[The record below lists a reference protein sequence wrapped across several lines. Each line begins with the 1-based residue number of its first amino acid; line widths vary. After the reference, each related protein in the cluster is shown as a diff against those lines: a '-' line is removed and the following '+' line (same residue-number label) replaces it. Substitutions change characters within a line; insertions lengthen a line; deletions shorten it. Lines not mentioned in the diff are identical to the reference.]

1 MSWSEIVSYVG
12 EQMKTNQF
20 FSAAALAS
28 AATAVLMSLKGVPL
42 KIWERIKI
50 LIEYKAIVYQT
61 DDLYY
66 YLSLWMRDNNPG
78 KLRNVEYVTELSTK
92 YGIVDDG
99 IAIGLMPTNDN
110 YRAFIKDNGL
120 AKKQKQRRLYELPTN
135 DFFYKRIGWSIVRIG
150 FGKEKMENA
159 SEMRNAYLKHFVVSG
174 FFAKRAIK
182 KLLEEVQ
189 TLYTPMEEKKCFL
202 YVNDS
207 YEQWKRSA
215 EIEGKDLKSVILDPV
230 IKSTVI
236 EDIRTWMNSKEW
248 YLNRGIAY
256 KRGHLY
262 YGPPG
267 TGKTTLARA
276 IALETGMN
284 LCCFNLNSVSDTE
297 LVELMSDIPA
307 DSILLFEDIDTVFD
321 GRKNLIK
328 SSKLTF
334 SGFLNALDGVV
345 TLNDVFIIM
354 TTNHIEKLDEA
365 LIRPGRIDKRI
376 EIPYAD
382 VPQVIEY
389 LSMFYEKPCEKLDIK
404 KRIPISQ
411 IQNICLQ
418 YPHDMDSAVKQIQK
432 L

>member
-50 LIEYKAIVYQT
+50 LIEYKAMVYQS

-78 KLRNVEYVTELSTK
+78 KLRNVEYVSELSTK
-92 YGIVDDG
+92 YGVVDEG
-99 IAIGLMPTNDN
+99 VPIGVMPTNN
-110 YRAFIKDNGL
+110 SYRGFKENVFQR
-120 AKKQKQRRLYELPTN
+120 KQKQHRLYELPTN
-135 DFFYKRIGWSIVRIG
+135 DFFYKRIGWRIIRIG

-159 SEMRNAYLKHFVVSG
+159 SDMRNAYLKHFVVSG
-174 FFAKRAIK
+174 FFAKHAIR

-189 TLYTPMEEKKCFL
+189 TVYTPIEEKKCML
-202 YVNDS
+202 YVNNS
-207 YEQWKRSA
+207 YGEWQRSA
-215 EIEGKDLKSVILDPV
+215 VIEGKNMSSVIMDPV
-230 IKSTVI
+230 IKRTVI
-236 EDIRTWMNSKEW
+236 EDIRTWMSSKEW
-248 YLNRGIAY
+248 YKNRGIAY

-284 LCCFNLNSVSDTE
+284 LCCFNLNSISDTE

-307 DSILLFEDIDTVFD
+307 DSIILFEDIDTVFD

-328 SSKLTF
+328 ASKLTF

-345 TLNDVFIIM
+345 TLNDVLIIM

-365 LIRPGRIDKRI
+365 LIRPGRIDMKL

-382 VPQVIEY
+382 VLQVQEY
-389 LSMFYEKPCEKLDIK
+389 LGMFYEQPCEKLDIK
-404 KRIPISQ
+404 KRIPMSQ
-411 IQNICLQ
+411 VQNICLQ
-418 YPHDMDSAVKQIQK
+418 YPHDMDSALEQIQK